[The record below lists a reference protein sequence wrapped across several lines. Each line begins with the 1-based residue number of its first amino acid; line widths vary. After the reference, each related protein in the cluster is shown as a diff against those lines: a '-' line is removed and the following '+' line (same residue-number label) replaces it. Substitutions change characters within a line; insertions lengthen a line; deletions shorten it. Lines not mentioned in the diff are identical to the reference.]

1 MYKIGCPGFIAA
13 SINFLPRHGWTA
25 EDIEAPVCLKLKK
38 GGNGGHAGGRGGQ
51 RRWSSTPAFDLR
63 HSASFSLTHTYVQTI
78 RWRKST
84 LSILYFCKI
93 GNMKVDF
100 FAKSRFYLSLRAR
113 KTSRRMT
120 ICRTTF
126 WQAMAKTYNLR
137 PRVMLCSIYISICDV
152 KRTKINKKRPW
163 LPSYIIKVRRTFMKK
178 WEIRGLFFLTFVFS
192 THRQLI
198 EMSIAWIRTV
208 DLWSWKRP
216 LSTDCAQTTEDQR

>member
-1 MYKIGCPGFIAA
+1 
-13 SINFLPRHGWTA
+13 
-25 EDIEAPVCLKLKK
+25 
-38 GGNGGHAGGRGGQ
+38 
-51 RRWSSTPAFDLR
+51 
-63 HSASFSLTHTYVQTI
+63 
-78 RWRKST
+78 
-84 LSILYFCKI
+84 
-93 GNMKVDF
+93 MKVDF

-126 WQAMAKTYNLR
+126 RQAMAKTYNLR
-137 PRVMLCSIYISICDV
+137 PRVMLCSIYIPICDV